1 MKFIRIKNRYVNA
14 EMIESL
20 EVVEHDDGFDL
31 IAYTVSADDYTP
43 YLLGYCK
50 LEDNA
55 YLRIAALAELL
66 ADNEDGIFDAMSLW
80 STDKEQ

>member
-1 MKFIRIKNRYVNA
+1 
-14 EMIESL
+14 MIESL

-43 YLLGYCK
+43 YLLGHCK

-66 ADNEDGIFDAMSLW
+66 ADNKDGIFDAMSLW